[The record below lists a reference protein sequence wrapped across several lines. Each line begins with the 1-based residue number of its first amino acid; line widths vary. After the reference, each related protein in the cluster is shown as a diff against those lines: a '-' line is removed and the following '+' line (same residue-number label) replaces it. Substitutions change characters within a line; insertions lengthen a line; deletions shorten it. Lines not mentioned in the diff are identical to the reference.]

1 MTVEEDS
8 EDMLMEIMD
17 GKKRQRI
24 NAKMG
29 ISGDFRELSMEG
41 LENDISAATHKVADR
56 TQ

>member
-24 NAKMG
+24 NAERG
-29 ISGDFRELSMEG
+29 ISGDSKKLSMEG

-56 TQ
+56 AQ